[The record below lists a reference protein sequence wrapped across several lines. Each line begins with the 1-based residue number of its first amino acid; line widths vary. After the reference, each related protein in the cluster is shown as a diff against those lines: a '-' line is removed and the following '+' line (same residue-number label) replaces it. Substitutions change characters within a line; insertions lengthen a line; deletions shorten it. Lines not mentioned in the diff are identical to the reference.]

1 MKTKPKPSHTPVI
14 LTTLPEIQKN
24 SKLVKSRSPTSLV
37 KSPQSRSS
45 GLSFHSSK
53 ISNRESLYSPL
64 GEKSEPKLSVD
75 LLALN
80 NFISEAAVK
89 EALVPDPNVEGLVQ
103 GPPSSR
109 KDVLRL
115 IEWLDSSV
123 QTILATRQS
132 PEELFDITNEIFSTC
147 LSEVIRQVSVQC
159 KERGYLIQRVWSAYK
174 NLFERALIVAKNNEE
189 FAREKFLRESNAK
202 TKEFAGVEK
211 SLNEEIKLLKEEV
224 SKACA
229 EKMEVEKQCEG
240 FKGQVTSYLE
250 RICYVLERYKVL
262 RKEIMCLRE
271 ENRVLGIKLQ
281 NCGEEVQASKPKFV
295 QKKFKIKSLR
305 DLTSLMA
312 KDPVLNLL
320 KFKESDLTSYNI
332 QFGRIYVE
340 KELNQTFREPDF
352 KDSGNDAP
360 IKNSKESETQT
371 QVIEL
376 CEESVGV
383 KKRSNRFKFS
393 FSYTMKPN
401 RVYIPEINTSLDK
414 NLNIET
420 QLLLKNPNIPELR
433 KKHLRVRKILSIMM
447 EVTYKQE
454 YPK

>member
-1 MKTKPKPSHTPVI
+1 M
-14 LTTLPEIQKN
+14 
-24 SKLVKSRSPTSLV
+24 
-37 KSPQSRSS
+37 
-45 GLSFHSSK
+45 HSSK
-53 ISNRESLYSPL
+53 LSNRESLYSPL
-64 GEKSEPKLSVD
+64 GEKNESKLSVD

-103 GPPSSR
+103 GAPAGR

-123 QTILATRQS
+123 QTILTTRQS

-147 LSEVIRQVSVQC
+147 LSEVIRQVSVHC

-189 FAREKFLRESNAK
+189 YAREKFLRESNLKA
-202 TKEFAGVEK
+202 KEFAGVEK
-211 SLNEEIKLLKEEV
+211 SLNEEIKLLKEEKIKV
-224 SKACA
+224 CE
-229 EKMEVEKQCEG
+229 EKVEIEKQCEG

-271 ENRVLGIKLQ
+271 ENRVLSIKLQ
-281 NCGEEVQASKPKFV
+281 NCGEEVQTSKPKFI
-295 QKKFKIKSLR
+295 QKKFKIKSLK

-320 KFKESDLTSYNI
+320 KFKESDLTNYNI
-332 QFGRIYVE
+332 QFGKGYVE
-340 KELNQTFREPDF
+340 KELNQAFREPDF

-360 IKNSKESETQT
+360 VKYLKEKETQT

-376 CEESVGV
+376 CGESVGV

-401 RVYIPEINTSLDK
+401 RVYIPEINTGLDK
-414 NLNIET
+414 NMNIET
-420 QLLLKNPNIPELR
+420 QILLKNPNIPELR